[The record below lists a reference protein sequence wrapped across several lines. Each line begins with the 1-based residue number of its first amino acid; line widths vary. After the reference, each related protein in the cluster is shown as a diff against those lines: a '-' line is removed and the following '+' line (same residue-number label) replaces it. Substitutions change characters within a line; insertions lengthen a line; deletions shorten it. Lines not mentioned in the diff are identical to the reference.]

1 MPVHTRVL
9 VVDTEGPAAS
19 GLRHLL
25 TAAGYESSHAI
36 DTDHAL
42 DTLERASTDVVLLGL
57 GVAGLHGLTLLASAS
72 GAASGAQIVLLAGP
86 DDGALVRDGLRLG
99 AFDSV
104 ARGGD
109 TDTLLFAVERAARE
123 GVLRRELA
131 MLRARSS
138 DASATSLVGRSG
150 AMIRVRELI
159 GRAAASRMTVLV
171 TGEEGTGKDV
181 VARLVH
187 DLSDRAARPFVTIAC
202 NGTDGMALEVEL
214 FGSGRTAGG
223 LARCGLF
230 EEARG
235 GTLVLDEVSDVP
247 HSLRVRLARV
257 LAERAI
263 RRVGAGDLVPVDV
276 RLVMTARESLDVEPM
291 FTSGDELLGRLNVLP
306 ISLPP
311 LRERRS
317 DIPLLVQHFR
327 SRLARESGDERPPLS
342 TDALMPLMGREWPGN
357 VRELEHWVER
367 SAYGTGGAPAP
378 DEARGGHVDHD
389 RFASLES
396 ARWSLDELE
405 RRYILH
411 VLDQEEG
418 HQSNAAD
425 RLGID
430 RRTLYRKLKQ
440 YRDEGMELRQAI

>member
-1 MPVHTRVL
+1 MPIHTRVL
-9 VVDTEGPAAS
+9 VVDAEGPEAS

-25 TAAGYESSHAI
+25 SAAGYEASHATS
-36 DTDHAL
+36 TDQAL
-42 DTLERASTDVVLLGL
+42 DSLERQATDVVLLGV
-57 GVAGLHGLTLLASAS
+57 GMAGLHGVTLLAAAP
-72 GAASGAQIVLLAGP
+72 GAAGGAQILVLAGP
-86 DDGALVRDGLRLG
+86 DDGVLVRDALRLG
-99 AFDSV
+99 AFDSIM
-104 ARGGD
+104 RGGD

-138 DASATSLVGRSG
+138 DQANEAFIGRSG

-171 TGEEGTGKDV
+171 TGEAGTGKDV

-187 DLSDRAARPFVTIAC
+187 DLSDRSARPFVTIAC
-202 NGTDGMALEVEL
+202 NNTAANALEGEL
-214 FGSGRTAGG
+214 FGTGRSAGG

-276 RLVMTARESLDVEPM
+276 RLVMTAREQLDDEPM
-291 FTSGDELLGRLNVLP
+291 FTSGEELLGRLNVLP

-327 SRLARESGDERPPLS
+327 ARLGRETGTALSPLS
-342 TDALMPLMGREWPGN
+342 ADALMPLLGREWPGN

-367 SAYGTGGAPAP
+367 SAYAMSGERIPDGASGEQSY
-378 DEARGGHVDHD
+378 DD
-389 RFASLES
+389 RFSSLES
-396 ARWSLDELE
+396 ARWSLEELE

-440 YRDEGMELRQAI
+440 YRDEGVELRQAI